1 MKKLGPRR
9 LLSLLFPVGKI
20 VVFASLNHLRTLCS
34 RLLAHPVLLPKHPPI
49 ANHIVLFFPFQT
61 PFELISVQ
69 IQCLHNET
77 GRGHNLERKRTQRK
91 TEIAQDIVIIVEQ
104 FYLQ

>member
-1 MKKLGPRR
+1 MKKLGPGR
-9 LLSLLFPVGKI
+9 LLSLLLPVGKI

-49 ANHIVLFFPFQT
+49 ANHIVFFPFQT

-77 GRGHNLERKRTQRK
+77 GRGHNLERKRTQSK
-91 TEIAQDIVIIVEQ
+91 TEIAQDIMIIVEQ

>member
-34 RLLAHPVLLPKHPPI
+34 RLLAHPALLPKHPPK
-49 ANHIVLFFPFQT
+49 ANHIVLFFRFKHHSNRFQFRFSACT
-61 PFELISVQ
+61 MKQEEGTIWK
-69 IQCLHNET
+69 E
-77 GRGHNLERKRTQRK
+77 RGPRERQK
-91 TEIAQDIVIIVEQ
+91 
-104 FYLQ
+104 